1 MNKIVS
7 SLLFIA
13 IMSLSNLGLAQSNL
27 LNAKTPNMVGQ
38 LTENQQQFDNDEPLE
53 YGFIGDRDVLWAQ
66 IVWEKIDLNQ
76 KVNFPLFFPTK
87 ETVINKIRRPLFSVL
102 VDAILDGLSDNPS
115 PAAITQIYA
124 TDYFDADKKVEG
136 EDILNFLNYT
146 FIVDAGLSVFN
157 KYGDLVVGTEAQDLY
172 VSRYKAGTLSEFYPA
187 SLIEEMDPY
196 IETRKILPSDIDFYH
211 VKGMWYFD
219 KRQGELRYR
228 LLAIAPVGADVKT
241 KGTQQQESVT
251 YFWLWYPDARKA
263 LHEAKVL
270 NKNNSAKPISFDHL
284 LNARRFG
291 SVIYKTENEY
301 GDREIKDYIPDNAMM
316 QLLESDR
323 IKEKIRNFEL
333 DMWNH

>member
-1 MNKIVS
+1 MNRVVS
-7 SLLFIA
+7 SFLLIA
-13 IMSLSNLGLAQSNL
+13 VFSLSNLGFSQSNL
-27 LNAKTPNMVGQ
+27 LNAKTPDMVGKLSEEQ
-38 LTENQQQFDNDEPLE
+38 EQFDNDEPLE
-53 YGFIGDRDVLWAQ
+53 YGFVGDRDVLWAQ

-87 ETVINKIRRPLFSVL
+87 ESVINKNRRPLFTVL
-102 VDAILDGLSDNPS
+102 VDAIKDGLSDNPS
-115 PAAITQIYA
+115 ASAITQIYA
-124 TDYFDADKKVEG
+124 TDYFDADKKIEG
-136 EDILNFLNYT
+136 DEVLNFLNYT
-146 FIVDAGLSVFN
+146 FIVDAGLSILDEF
-157 KYGDLVVGTEAQDLY
+157 GIFGTEAQDLY
-172 VSRYKAGTLSEFYPA
+172 VQRYKAGTLNQHYPEA
-187 SLIEEMDPY
+187 LIERLDPY
-196 IETRKILPSDIDFYH
+196 IETLEIVPSDIEYYH
-211 VKGMWYFD
+211 TKGMWYFD

-241 KGTQQQESVT
+241 KGQAQQEPVT
-251 YFWLWYPDARKA
+251 YFWVWYPDARKA

-284 LNARRFG
+284 LNSRRF
-291 SVIYKTENEY
+291 SSMIYKTENEY

>member
-1 MNKIVS
+1 MNRVVS
-7 SLLFIA
+7 SLLFTATIA
-13 IMSLSNLGLAQSNL
+13 LSSVSFAQSNL
-27 LNAKTPNMVGQ
+27 LNAKTPDMVGK
-38 LTENQQQFDNDEPLE
+38 LTEDQEKFDNDEPLE
-53 YGFIGDRDVLWAQ
+53 YGFVGDRDVLWAQ

-87 ETVINKIRRPLFSVL
+87 QSVINKNRRPLFTVL
-102 VDAILDGLSDNPS
+102 VDAIKDGLSDNPS
-115 PAAITQIYA
+115 PSAITQIFA
-124 TDYFDADKKVEG
+124 TDYFDADKRIEG
-136 EDILNFLNYT
+136 DEVLNFLKYT
-146 FIVDAGLSVFN
+146 YIVDVGLPVLDEF
-157 KYGDLVVGTEAQDLY
+157 GIVGTEAQDTY
-172 VSRYKAGTLSEFYPA
+172 VKRYQAGTLDQYYPA
-187 SLIEEMDPY
+187 ALIERMDPY
-196 IETRKILPSDIDFYH
+196 IETVEIVPSDIDFYY

-241 KGTQQQESVT
+241 KGTAQQEPVV

-284 LNARRFG
+284 LNSRRFD
-291 SVIYKTENEY
+291 SMIYKTENEY
-301 GDREIKDYIPDNAMM
+301 GDREIENYIPDNAMM